1 MNLQQ
6 AVQPRTSANGFNRR
20 RVEKENS
27 SRMEIKSQPGKS
39 NPDRV
44 TSAGITSG
52 SKGGGSE
59 SPSRDRLVY
68 LTTCLIGHHVEVQV
82 KDGSVYSGIFHATN
96 ADKDFGVVLKMARL
110 TKDVS
115 LRAQKLTSDSVIK
128 APSKTLIIPAHELV
142 QIVAKEVPVTRDGL
156 SNELQG
162 ESRQDIML
170 DSYISHSRH
179 VEGGRELE
187 PWLPDKDDP
196 VCPELENVFD
206 SSWTGSWDQFKVN
219 ETLFGVKSTFNE
231 ELYTTK
237 LERGPR
243 TRELEEEAKRIAR
256 EIEGEETNDL
266 HLAEERGVNPYG
278 SFDIDEETKY
288 SAVYRGA
295 DDSGCA
301 DEDVLLNSRDAE
313 TFGDST
319 GPAFG
324 RSFADVAS
332 GKSGKGFE
340 GTRVS
345 SRSSMKDEIH
355 PAQFNASQ
363 GFYGSG
369 SLASD
374 HSANLID
381 RFEDDN
387 RVQENY
393 VDDQGEKILVKE
405 TVRAHMLS
413 EEVYIAK
420 TDGESDLRS
429 SWNAKRSGT
438 EKANISLMTATTS
451 DVNTKVVEKTSSG
464 ELLEDRSG
472 KVHVLTEPKNS
483 RGRPGSSASSTSETG
498 AATTAPSGPALT
510 PSSSMGSLSSEKSTL
525 NPNAKEFKF
534 NPNAKSFVPSQ
545 SPLRPPSPVN
555 DASFYFPNTMP
566 TVPHMHGMP
575 VGIGVG
581 PSFVGPQQMLFNSQ
595 AAAMQS
601 PQAYFP
607 ANGPQYGQQMILGH
621 PRQVMYMPG
630 YPSEM
635 QYKGRDY

>member
-405 TVRAHMLS
+405 TLS